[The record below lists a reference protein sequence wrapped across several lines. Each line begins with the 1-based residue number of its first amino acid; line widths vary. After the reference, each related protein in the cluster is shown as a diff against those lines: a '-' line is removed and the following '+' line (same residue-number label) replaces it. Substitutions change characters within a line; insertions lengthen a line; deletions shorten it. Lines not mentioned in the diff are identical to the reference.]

1 MNLEKVWTAMMA
13 FQWRSWWTG
22 YFRPLGKNHY
32 YRNKISLLNKQ
43 NYIADKNNRFWKVM
57 TELDFNRELEYRE
70 CTSKI
75 LFYVED
81 ATKDRYRKDKIDTM
95 KRGLE
100 TSAQLCRWTI
110 FFYSVTCFLL
120 MYCILLCSFV
130 SIWLALLPII
140 RKLWVT
146 WLGVAH
152 R

>member
-1 MNLEKVWTAMMA
+1 
-13 FQWRSWWTG
+13 
-22 YFRPLGKNHY
+22 
-32 YRNKISLLNKQ
+32 
-43 NYIADKNNRFWKVM
+43 M

-110 FFYSVTCFLL
+110 FF
-120 MYCILLCSFV
+120 LLCNLFSAYVLYIVVQFCIYMARP
-130 SIWLALLPII
+130 SP
-140 RKLWVT
+140 
-146 WLGVAH
+146 H
-152 R
+152 H